1 MNKKVL
7 TLITIISTIFIIP
20 KVQSQTPNSSWGRS
34 VGSSGNDW
42 GAYSVTDKN
51 GNTYVTGY
59 FSSPIT
65 IGSQTYSTTTGSGTE
80 TDIFI
85 CKYDQ
90 LGNVEWAK
98 IFGGNG
104 NDESRA
110 IALDTN
116 NNVCIAGRFVNTA
129 NFDGQQLTS
138 ASPHNDGFIAVFNS
152 TGTLLML
159 HQSGVT
165 GNSSDHATYF
175 ALHVT
180 KNNELLAG
188 GSMHGTIA
196 SQSNTSG
203 TSRAFLVNVNIQSG
217 LINTAKIYNFNNS
230 SVTTISTDTL
240 GNVFWG
246 IRASSAAGTCY
257 LYKGPNIGSFQY
269 NHPINNSGADELF
282 QILPNNNGGCVA
294 IGIYDGNYF
303 INEYDQYLSALYSY
317 PSSSSINTLELL
329 LPSNS
334 PDYFYLVGT
343 YGNLNSINS
352 GCSQSIPAPS
362 GIGSKDIYIQKRNYN
377 LSLGCDSAFVFGV
390 KANFGEVRGLG
401 VDENNNVYVSGYFT
415 GNVAGSYL
423 TSKGSTDI
431 YTIKFGDNL
440 IPTGLN
446 NQSNNTVIYIHP
458 NPANNFLKINN
469 LSIGS
474 TLNITDITGE
484 VVYSSK
490 TNNDEITINT
500 SELSNGVYILQ
511 VTNNGTIVYRKFVI
525 NK

>member
-1 MNKKVL
+1 MIIL
-7 TLITIISTIFIIP
+7 TLIIIP
-20 KVQSQTPNSSWGRS
+20 KVQSQTPNSTWGRS
-34 VGSSGNDW
+34 IGSSLNDW

-65 IGSQTYSTTTGSGTE
+65 IGSQTFSTTTGNGTE

-90 LGNVEWAK
+90 SGNVEWAK
-98 IFGGNG
+98 TFGGTG
-104 NDESRA
+104 SDESRA
-110 IALDTN
+110 ITLDTN

-129 NFDGQQLTS
+129 DFDGQQLSTTS
-138 ASPHNDGFIAVFNS
+138 PLYDGYIAVFNPS
-152 TGTLLML
+152 GTLQML
-159 HQSGVT
+159 HQSGVSS
-165 GNSSDHATYF
+165 NSFDNASYF
-175 ALHVT
+175 SLHVT

-217 LINTAKIYNFNNS
+217 LINSAKVYGFNNS
-230 SVTTISTDTL
+230 NVTTITTDTL

-246 IRASSAAGTCY
+246 IRASITAGTCY

-269 NHPINNSGADELF
+269 SHTINNSGSDEIF
-282 QILPNNNGGCVA
+282 QIIPNNNGGCVA

-303 INEYDQYLSALYSY
+303 INAYDQYLSAVWNY
-317 PSSSSINTLELL
+317 PSSSSATTLDRLI
-329 LPSNS
+329 PSKS

-343 YGNLNSINS
+343 YNNFNSLNQCGQNI
-352 GCSQSIPAPS
+352 QAPT
-362 GIGSKDIYIQKRNYN
+362 GVGKDIYVQRRNFN
-377 LSLGCDSAFVFGV
+377 FSLGCDSTFVFGV
-390 KANFGEVRGLG
+390 KANFGEVRGIGL
-401 VDENNNVYVSGYFT
+401 DESNNVYVSGYFS

-423 TSKGSTDI
+423 TSAGSTDI
-431 YTIKFGDNL
+431 YTFKFGNNL
-440 IPTGLN
+440 IPTGLD
-446 NQSNNTVIYIHP
+446 NQGNKPVVVIYP
-458 NPANNFLKINN
+458 NPAKDIVTIGNVP
-469 LSIGS
+469 SGS
-474 TLNITDITGE
+474 TVNITDITGRI
-484 VVYSSK
+484 VYSTK

-500 SELSNGVYILQ
+500 SEFVNGVYIIQ
-511 VTNNGTIVYRKFVI
+511 VENNGSVANKKLVI